1 MKKITYKTAGVDV
14 DKANDFV
21 RAIKGFVKS
30 THNNSVLARERSFG
44 GLFAFDQKKY
54 KNPVLVSSTDGVGTK
69 LLIAQQLNK
78 HDTVGIDLVAMNVND
93 VLCTGAK
100 PLFFLDYI
108 ACGKLDVGVLKDV
121 IKGITDGCRLS
132 GCSLIGGET
141 AEMPGMYKPN
151 EYDLAGFTV
160 GVAER
165 GTLIDGEKIKKGDVV
180 LGLPSSGIHS
190 NGYSLVRKALSA
202 SEQRKHAKV
211 LLTPTRI
218 YVREVL
224 AILEKFSVKG
234 IAHITGGAY
243 YEKLTRILP
252 KGTCFHLDP
261 KAWPVPDIFQV
272 VQKKGNIAFEEMYKT
287 FNMGIGMVL
296 VVSASDYPALKKY
309 LEKIKL
315 KYYKMGDVIA
325 HKTQKVIFKR

>member
-1 MKKITYKTAGVDV
+1 MAGMSYKTSGVDV

-30 THNNSVLARERSFG
+30 THNASVLSRERSFG

-69 LLIAQQLNK
+69 LLIAQQMNK
-78 HDTVGIDLVAMNVND
+78 HDTVGMDLVAMNVND

-121 IKGITDGCRLS
+121 IKGITDGCRLA

-160 GVAER
+160 GVGER
-165 GTLIDGEKIKKGDVV
+165 GTLIDGAKIKKGDVV

-190 NGYSLVRKALSA
+190 NGYSLVRKALSSA
-202 SEQRKHAKV
+202 EQKKYSNV

-224 AILEKFSVKG
+224 AILDRFSVKG

-261 KAWPVPDIFQV
+261 QAWPVPDIFQLI
-272 VQKKGNIAFEEMYKT
+272 QKKGNIAFEEMYKT
-287 FNMGIGMVL
+287 FNMGIGMAL
-296 VVSASDYPALKKY
+296 VVSSGEYPALKKY

-315 KYYKMGDVIA
+315 KYYKMGDVIP
-325 HKTQKVIFKR
+325 HKSEKVIFKR